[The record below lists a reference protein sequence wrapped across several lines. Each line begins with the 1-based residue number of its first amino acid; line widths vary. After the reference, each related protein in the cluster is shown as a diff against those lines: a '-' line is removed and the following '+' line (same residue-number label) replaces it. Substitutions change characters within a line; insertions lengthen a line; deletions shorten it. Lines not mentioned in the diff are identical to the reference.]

1 MVEIEAARKGNPGLA
16 ELEPGDEESVGRFYE
31 RLSPESLYRRFF
43 SPVTRREQFVRQ
55 VLRVDGHERAA
66 VAAVEEGE
74 LVGVAQYSRRPGA
87 SSADLA
93 IVVADAW
100 QRQGLGTRLV
110 AALADR
116 AAQTGIERFDVDVQ
130 GDNRGV
136 QRLLR
141 RVAPEM
147 RLRFSAGVGEGSFA
161 IEAHR

>member
-1 MVEIEAARKGNPGLA
+1 VVQIEAARGGHPGLA
-16 ELEPGDEESVGRFYE
+16 RLEPDDEEIVGRLYD

-43 SPVTRREQFVRQ
+43 SPVTRREQFMRQ
-55 VLRVDGHERAA
+55 VLRTDGQERAA
-66 VAAVEEGE
+66 VAAVQDGE
-74 LVGVAQYSRRPGA
+74 LVGLAQYSRRPGA
-87 SSADLA
+87 PSADLA

-110 AALADR
+110 AALSER
-116 AAQTGIERFDVDVQ
+116 ALEEGIEQFDVDVQ
-130 GDNRGV
+130 GDNHGV

-141 RVAPEM
+141 RMAPGM